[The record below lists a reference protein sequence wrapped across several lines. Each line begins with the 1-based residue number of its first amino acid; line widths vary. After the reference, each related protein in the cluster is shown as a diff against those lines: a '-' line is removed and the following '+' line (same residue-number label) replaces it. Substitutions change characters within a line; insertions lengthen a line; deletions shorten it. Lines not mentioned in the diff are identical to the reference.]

1 MGVSLNSNAGLLC
14 CARNDRYAFTLAEV
28 LITLGIIGVVAAL
41 TLPSLIQNHQK
52 NVLKSQFKKQYAN
65 LQNSINKAVVE
76 NGSIYDCYLVRNK
89 DNKIIQIN
97 SECKALSQKVLSFYN
112 VMNACEAGQDCNPIK
127 KGLYKPYTQV
137 LAEGGFSPFASCNY
151 PIESYNAY
159 FISDGSI
166 IYSYLASADQAS
178 SPYIVGF
185 DVNGEKGP
193 NKWGYDF
200 FIMGVR
206 KINDN
211 LILTDRWCTLIEK
224 GGYFPSTILNNSEE
238 NNMDFVSTWYEY

>member
-1 MGVSLNSNAGLLC
+1 M
-14 CARNDRYAFTLAEV
+14 
-28 LITLGIIGVVAAL
+28 

-76 NGSIYDCYLVRNK
+76 NGTIYDCYLVRGGEDVLQVHN
-89 DNKIIQIN
+89 
-97 SECKALSQKVLSFYN
+97 ECIALSQKALSFYN
-112 VMNACEAGQDCNPIK
+112 VVKVCKSGQDCNPVQ

-137 LAEGGFSPFASCNY
+137 LAEGGFSSFPSCNY
-151 PIESYNAY
+151 PVHSYDA
-159 FISDGSI
+159 FIISDGSI
-166 IYSYLASADQAS
+166 VYTFDSAAHS
-178 SPYIVGF
+178 FSPYIIGF

-200 FIMGVR
+200 FTMSIR

-211 LILTDRWCTLIEK
+211 LVLTDRWCTLIEK

-238 NNMDFVSTWYEY
+238 NNMDFYSMWVK